1 MIALSLLHPGQ
12 TGKIIQIKDGI
23 MACKILTHGIIP
35 DKKITMIRRSPFGD
49 AYYVKM
55 ENYHIGLRKHEAD
68 QIIVEPQL

>member
-1 MIALSLLHPGQ
+1 
-12 TGKIIQIKDGI
+12 
-23 MACKILTHGIIP
+23 MACKLLTHGIIP